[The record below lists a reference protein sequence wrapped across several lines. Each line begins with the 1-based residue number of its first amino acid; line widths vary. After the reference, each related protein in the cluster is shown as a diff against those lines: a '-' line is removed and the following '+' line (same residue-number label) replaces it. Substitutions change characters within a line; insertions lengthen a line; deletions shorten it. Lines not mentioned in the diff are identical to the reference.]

1 MLKTN
6 TCFAKSKSMDLN
18 DFFIRIKALITR
30 MSRNLY
36 TQSHE
41 DRFLEYINKW
51 QQLWS
56 IHYT

>member
-51 QQLWS
+51 QQL
-56 IHYT
+56 